1 MAKPTKVRIL
11 EYLYTVSSIPRK
23 QLKLAFQD
31 VAYNTVFR
39 ATKELLDSGYIE
51 LLSVS
56 KGPTRIKI
64 TKAGMDYLSKQK
76 DAVMQANIRSTVTSS
91 SKKERIERVQKTI
104 DMCVASGIKTSQT
117 SNISFSIFSQKEQDE
132 DTVIEF
138 SNLFVDEAVFFRAD
152 EITKTIKAENTFGE
166 EITQTQ
172 SRVTGLIINKNGLWF
187 VYHSLDKLMKF
198 TKQIELTF
206 TEAVIRFMESSW
218 LVQQYPNFFGFLS
231 AKPKAIIIGNTPSML
246 PKIFTGRKWG
256 ETESDNKQKQKIAA
270 QMGSY
275 ENLKFIYSSIEFVPN
290 NDCGRNYLHRTVYM
304 TQAEMLDMCKI
315 WATKFDYDCV
325 AANGM
330 FQLIH
335 TGTST
340 RVAILLTLNFDM
352 LIHIRN
358 LPEGT
363 SIIIDKVMAEAV
375 SRALLDSLE
384 SSALTILMGDAGTA
398 KTFLSLACGL
408 EQTVGEDPKYR
419 SMLVVR
425 PNVKFDETV
434 GFLKGS
440 EAQKINPLIRPIM
453 DNLDQLTAVNS
464 EDYGTKQG
472 KGGKKSKF
480 ATEEAEDKIV
490 APNSYAQ
497 YLFDSGK
504 IEAQA
509 MEYMRG
515 RSIRDRYMIIDEA
528 QNMTPLQAF
537 GIISRAGVGTKIIL
551 TGDPNQVDNP
561 LLDSKTNGLTYAAN
575 AMKGSKVCTQITFEE
590 SECERS
596 ELAKEAIKR
605 MKIKGKGRES
615 R

>member
-1 MAKPTKVRIL
+1 MPKPTKVRIL

-304 TQAEMLDMCKI
+304 TQAEMLDMCKT

-375 SRALLDSLE
+375 SRVLGASLV
-384 SSALTILMGDAGTA
+384 SAYDFNLNKLT
-398 KTFLSLACGL
+398 
-408 EQTVGEDPKYR
+408 PHKYNTNGIR
-419 SMLVVR
+419 C
-425 PNVKFDETV
+425 D
-434 GFLKGS
+434 G
-440 EAQKINPLIRPIM
+440 INPL
-453 DNLDQLTAVNS
+453 
-464 EDYGTKQG
+464 TK
-472 KGGKKSKF
+472 KGHL
-480 ATEEAEDKIV
+480 E
-490 APNSYAQ
+490 
-497 YLFDSGK
+497 
-504 IEAQA
+504 
-509 MEYMRG
+509 
-515 RSIRDRYMIIDEA
+515 
-528 QNMTPLQAF
+528 
-537 GIISRAGVGTKIIL
+537 
-551 TGDPNQVDNP
+551 
-561 LLDSKTNGLTYAAN
+561 
-575 AMKGSKVCTQITFEE
+575 
-590 SECERS
+590 
-596 ELAKEAIKR
+596 
-605 MKIKGKGRES
+605 
-615 R
+615 